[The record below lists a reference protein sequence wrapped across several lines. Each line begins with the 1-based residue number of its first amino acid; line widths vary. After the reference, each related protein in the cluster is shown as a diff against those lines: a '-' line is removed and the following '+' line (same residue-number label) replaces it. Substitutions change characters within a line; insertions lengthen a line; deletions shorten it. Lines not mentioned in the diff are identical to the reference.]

1 MDTVDEMDE
10 DQLTEYAI
18 QLSIQESIQASK
30 NPPPAYRDSLASV
43 SEENRRIVSAI
54 ELGEIFLLQQLS
66 KCTLAFGEADE
77 RGWLP
82 LHKAAVQPI
91 DQVLEIVLDASSLI
105 NLEQATL
112 DGETALTLAAQGGHD
127 GNVKALLEKG
137 ASPYTTNSKQESP
150 LLLAVRHGSYDMVLN
165 LIKNEA
171 PVDQFCIKRWTAMH
185 EAAKLGLSNIVR
197 LLIRSGGNVNEKDAY
212 GVTPLATAAEYGR
225 TDALELLILKGGNIH
240 ATADDGATVL
250 FDAAGGGN
258 PDCVEVLLEY
268 GASANM
274 PNISGHL
281 PIHRAAYLGH
291 YLVLKTLIPITS
303 KSAIKKSGLSP
314 MHSAADGGSV
324 QCLQLLIE
332 NGFDVNVL
340 LAQYVAEIYEDGRKS
355 PLYFAVSNADVTC
368 TELLLKYGADPN
380 NDPLNCFLV
389 AVRARS
395 YEIVKLLL
403 AHGADVNCWFMV
415 VNDTHFPTAIQYCL
429 KDEMMMRLL
438 LNNGYDAKL
447 CFDCMHGD
455 SSGTSFAWRHL
466 ETGWTTCVN
475 KDTPHNNIS
484 CQQNLLHSE
493 KFCDFITL
501 SWLTDVAGKVV
512 RILLD
517 YMDFVPICSKLKP
530 CLEKQKEWPEI
541 CEILENPRPLK
552 HLCRLVIRRQ
562 MKLYRLQNQ
571 HFMDLLPLP
580 PILKHYILYREYDL
594 YGKGINMK

>member
-475 KDTPHNNIS
+475 KDTP
-484 CQQNLLHSE
+484 
-493 KFCDFITL
+493 FCDFITL

>member
-1 MDTVDEMDE
+1 MDE
-10 DQLTEYAI
+10 DQFTEYAI

-438 LNNGYDAKL
+438 LNNGYDTMIPYTASL
-447 CFDCMHGD
+447 WQSVQG
-455 SSGTSFAWRHL
+455 A
-466 ETGWTTCVN
+466 
-475 KDTPHNNIS
+475 
-484 CQQNLLHSE
+484 
-493 KFCDFITL
+493 
-501 SWLTDVAGKVV
+501 
-512 RILLD
+512 
-517 YMDFVPICSKLKP
+517 
-530 CLEKQKEWPEI
+530 
-541 CEILENPRPLK
+541 
-552 HLCRLVIRRQ
+552 
-562 MKLYRLQNQ
+562 MKL
-571 HFMDLLPLP
+571 
-580 PILKHYILYREYDL
+580 
-594 YGKGINMK
+594 

>member
-1 MDTVDEMDE
+1 MQVLHCVSPTTMDTVGEMDE
-10 DQLTEYAI
+10 DQFTEYAI

-30 NPPPAYRDSLASV
+30 NPSSAYRNSLVSL
-43 SEENRRIVSAI
+43 SEENQRIVSAI
-54 ELGEIFLLQQLS
+54 EQGEVFVLQQLS

-112 DGETALTLAAQGGHD
+112 DGETALTLAAQMGYA

-171 PVDQFCIKRWTAMH
+171 PVNQFCIKRWTAMH

-225 TDALELLILKGGNIH
+225 TDVLELLILKGGNIH

-258 PDCVEVLLEY
+258 PDCVSVLLEY

-274 PNISGHL
+274 PNMSGHL

-303 KSAIKKSGLSP
+303 KSAIKKSGISP

-324 QCLQLLIE
+324 QCLRLLIE

-340 LAQYVAEIYEDGRKS
+340 LAQYVAEIYEDDRKT

-455 SSGTSFAWRHL
+455 SSGASFAWRHL

-475 KDTPHNNIS
+475 KDTP
-484 CQQNLLHSE
+484 
-493 KFCDFITL
+493 FCDFITV
-501 SWLTDVAGKVV
+501 SWLADVAGKVV

-517 YMDFVPICSKLKP
+517 YVDFVPICSKLKP
-530 CLEKQKEWPEI
+530 CLENQKQWLEI

-571 HFMDLLPLP
+571 DFMDLLPLP
-580 PILKHYILYREYDL
+580 LILKHYILYREYDL
-594 YGKGINMK
+594 YGRGISMK